1 MTRPAARRP
10 AMQNFLPDSDPAAAA
25 LARGRTLSRVLP
37 NGFTVLVEPDHSAP
51 VASVQVWVQSG
62 SIHEGQWLGAG
73 LSHLLEHMI
82 FKGTE
87 KRGPNEIARA
97 VQEAGGYVNAY
108 TSFDRTVY
116 WIDVPADGACTAMEL
131 LADAALNSTLPAE
144 EFVKEQEVIRRE
156 FAMGFD
162 DPNRMSTELML
173 STAFTASPYRHPIIG
188 HLEVFNRLTRE
199 DLVAYYRA
207 RYTPE
212 NMFLVVTGDVDPT
225 EVFAGAEKYFGSAS
239 RQAQPPLFIQHEP
252 PQLGRRA
259 VHEEFETELTRCSIV
274 WHIPPVTHPDTAA
287 LDVLATVLGGGR
299 STPLHLELREKQ
311 NLVHHISSYSY
322 MAGEMGLFGI
332 DFLCDPEKRTE
343 AEQAVRGIVER
354 YRTQTAA
361 PEEVTKARKSILA
374 DQLSNL
380 STARGRAS
388 DIGGSWLLARNPDL
402 GSEYLEQVGRVE
414 ASDLQRVAQRYL
426 GESLSTV
433 TSLNPKGSL
442 SRTAAAAPAGAAR
455 KIEKFTLPNGLR
467 VLVCADH
474 KLPLVDLVAVFRGG
488 LLAESTA
495 TNGVTALA
503 ARTLIKGTK
512 KRTAEQLNDEIEAVG
527 GQIRADSGNNSFS
540 VSVEV
545 MKPDLRLGMEI
556 LSDVLTHA
564 QFPDEEIERE
574 KEDQT
579 ASIKAEDEQITTVA
593 RHAMRR
599 AVFGD
604 HPYGL
609 RSNGTQESVEALTR
623 KQLLAFRDEC
633 VTAKNGILAIFGDI
647 SVEEVRSLTAELF
660 TALPEGKLLMT
671 DPPVAAPLTA
681 PAEVVVNEP
690 KQQAVLMAGFRGADA
705 LSPDRTAL
713 ELIDTASSD
722 MASRFFHR
730 IREELGLAYF
740 VGASQ
745 MMGFA
750 PGIFTFYL
758 GTDPA
763 KVDLVRK
770 NFDEEIAAL
779 AAEGLTEAELSRA
792 KKKLVGSEAIRN
804 QSLEAFAHIVA
815 VDELYGL
822 GAEHHAQRAAEINA
836 VTLEQVRD
844 VARKY
849 FRDPCRATVLVTPA
863 TDKVAAG

>member
-1 MTRPAARRP
+1 
-10 AMQNFLPDSDPAAAA
+10 MQNFLPQPDQAAAA
-25 LARGRTLSRVLP
+25 LARGRTLTRVLP
-37 NGFTVLVEPDHSAP
+37 NGFTILVEPDHSAP

-62 SIHEGQWLGAG
+62 SIHEGRWLGAG
-73 LSHLLEHMI
+73 LSHLLEHML
-82 FKGTE
+82 FKGTA

-116 WIDVPADGACTAMEL
+116 WIDVPADGAATAIEL
-131 LADAALNSTLPAE
+131 LADAALYSTLPAD
-144 EFVKEQEVIRRE
+144 EFAKEQEVIRRE

-188 HLEVFNRLTRE
+188 HLEIFDRLTRD

-212 NMFLVVTGDVDPT
+212 NMFLVVTGDVDPAQI
-225 EVFAGAEKYFGSAS
+225 FAEAEQHFGAVP
-239 RQAQPPLFIQHEP
+239 RQAQPPLFIPHEP
-252 PQLGRRA
+252 PQLGRREA
-259 VHEEFETELTRCSIV
+259 QEELETELTRCSIV
-274 WHIPPVTHPDTAA
+274 WHIPPITHHDTAP

-299 STPLHLELREKQ
+299 STPLHLELREKK

-332 DFLCDPEKRTE
+332 DFLCDPGKRAE
-343 AEQAVRGIVER
+343 AERAVLGIIDR
-354 YRTQTAA
+354 YRTQNASAA
-361 PEEVTKARKSILA
+361 EVAKARKSILA
-374 DQLSNL
+374 DHLNNL

-388 DIGGSWLLARNPDL
+388 DIGGSWLLARNADL
-402 GSEYLEQVGRVE
+402 GSEYLEHVGSVE
-414 ASDLQRVAQRYL
+414 PADLQHVAQRYL
-426 GESLSTV
+426 TESKSTV
-433 TSLNPKGSL
+433 TSLNPKGTLASV
-442 SRTAAAAPAGAAR
+442 AKAAPAPGAR

-467 VLVCADH
+467 VLVCQDN
-474 KLPLVDLVAVFRGG
+474 KLPLVNLVAVFRGG
-488 LLAESTA
+488 LLAETAA

-512 KRTAEQLNDEIEAVG
+512 KRTAAQLNDEIEAVG

-545 MKPDLRLGMEI
+545 MKPDLQLGMDI
-556 LSDVLTHA
+556 LSDVLAHA
-564 QFPDEEIERE
+564 QFPQEEIARE
-574 KEDQT
+574 KEDQI

-599 AVFGD
+599 AVFGE

-609 RSNGTQESVEALTR
+609 RSNGTEQSVEALTR
-623 KQLLAFRDEC
+623 EQLLAFRDEC
-633 VTAKNGILAIFGDI
+633 VTGKNGVLAIFGDI
-647 SVEEVRSLTAELF
+647 SVEEVRSLAAELF
-660 TALPEGKLLMT
+660 AALPEGKLLMT
-671 DPPVAAPLTA
+671 DPPVS
-681 PAEVVVNEP
+681 PALASSAEIVVHEP

-722 MASRFFHR
+722 MASRFFLR

-763 KVDLVRK
+763 KVDHVRK
-770 NFDEEIAAL
+770 NFDEEIALL
-779 AAEGLTEAELSRA
+779 AENGLTAEELARA
-792 KKKLVGSEAIRN
+792 KKKLIGSEAIRN

-822 GAEHHAQRAAEINA
+822 GAEHHAERAAEINA
-836 VTLEQVRD
+836 ATLEQVRG

-849 FRDPCRATVLVTPA
+849 FRDPHRVTVLVTPGDQTA
-863 TDKVAAG
+863 QPKRPVT

>member
-1 MTRPAARRP
+1 MPE
-10 AMQNFLPDSDPAAAA
+10 FLPTPDPAASA
-25 LARGRTLSRVLP
+25 LARGHTLTRVLP

-51 VASVQVWVQSG
+51 VTSVQVWVQSG
-62 SIHEGQWLGAG
+62 SIHESQWLGAG

-82 FKGTE
+82 FKGTA

-116 WIDVPADGACTAMEL
+116 WIDVPSDGTATAIEL
-131 LADAALNSTLPAE
+131 LADATLHSTLPE
-144 EFVKEQEVIRRE
+144 GEFAKEQEVIRRE

-173 STAFTASPYRHPIIG
+173 STAFSTSPYRHPIIG
-188 HLEVFNRLTRE
+188 HLEVFNRLTRD
-199 DLVAYYRA
+199 DLVAYHRS

-212 NMFLVVTGDVDPT
+212 NMFLVVTGDVDPAQI
-225 EVFAGAEKYFGSAS
+225 FAEAEKWFGPAP
-239 RQAQPPLFIQHEP
+239 RRVQPPLFIPHEP
-252 PQLGRRA
+252 PQLGRREA
-259 VHEEFETELTRCSIV
+259 HKELETELTRCSLV

-299 STPLHLELREKQ
+299 STPLHLELREKR
-311 NLVHHISSYSY
+311 NLVHHVSACSY

-332 DFLCDPEKRTE
+332 DFLCQPEKRAE
-343 AEQAVRGIVER
+343 AESAVVEIVGR
-354 YRTQTAA
+354 YRGQAA
-361 PEEVTKARKSILA
+361 SDNEVRKARKSILA
-374 DQLSNL
+374 DQISNL

-402 GSEYLEQVGRVE
+402 GSEYLDHVGRVE
-414 ASDLQRVAQRYL
+414 AADLQRVACQYL
-426 GESLSTV
+426 AASKTTV

-442 SRTAAAAPAGAAR
+442 DRTVKEAAARGAR
-455 KIEKFTLPNGLR
+455 RIERFTLPNGLR
-467 VLVCADH
+467 VLVCEDR
-474 KLPLVDLVAVFRGG
+474 KLPLVNFVSVFRGG
-488 LLAESTA
+488 LLAETAA

-503 ARTLIKGTK
+503 ARTLIKGTA
-512 KRTAEQLNDEIEAVG
+512 RRDGEQLNDEIEAVG
-527 GQIRADSGNNSFS
+527 GQIRAESGNNSFS

-545 MKPDLRLGMEI
+545 MKPDLRLGMDI
-556 LSDVLTHA
+556 LSDVLVHA
-564 QFPDEEIERE
+564 TFPEEEVARE
-574 KEDQT
+574 KEDQI
-579 ASIKAEDEQITTVA
+579 AAIKAEDEQITTIA

-609 RSNGTQESVEALTR
+609 RSNGTAESVEALTR
-623 KQLLAFRDEC
+623 AQLLAFRDTC
-633 VTAKNGILAIFGDI
+633 VTANNGVLAIFGDV
-647 SVEEVRSLTAELF
+647 SREEVLTLTAEMF
-660 TALPEGKLLMT
+660 GPLPTGELLMT
-671 DPPVAAPLTA
+671 DPPAAAALTA
-681 PAEVVVNEP
+681 AIEVVANEP

-705 LSPDRTAL
+705 LSPDRVAL

-722 MASRFFHR
+722 MSSRFFHR

-740 VGASQ
+740 VGAAQ

-763 KVDLVRK
+763 KVGLVRK
-770 NFDEEIAAL
+770 NFDEEIASL
-779 AAEGLTEAELSRA
+779 AEDGLTDAELLRA
-792 KKKLVGSEAIRN
+792 KKKLIGGEAIRN
-804 QSLEAFAHIVA
+804 QSLEAFAHVIA

-822 GAEHHAQRAAEINA
+822 GAEHYAERAAEINA
-836 VTLEQVRD
+836 TTLEQVRD

-849 FRDPCRATVLVTPA
+849 FREPFRATVLVTPEPTA
-863 TDKVAAG
+863 TAEPVAAVCER

>member
-1 MTRPAARRP
+1 
-10 AMQNFLPDSDPAAAA
+10 MQTFLPHPDPAAAA
-25 LARGRTLSRVLP
+25 LARGRTQTRVLP
-37 NGFTVLVEPDHSAP
+37 NGFNVLVEPDHSAP

-116 WIDVPADGACTAMEL
+116 WIDVPADGAATAMEL
-131 LADAALNSTLPAE
+131 LADAVLHSTLPAG
-144 EFVKEQEVIRRE
+144 EFAKEQEVIRRE

-173 STAFTASPYRHPIIG
+173 STAFSTSPYRHPIIG
-188 HLEVFNRLTRE
+188 HLEVFNRLTRD
-199 DLVAYYRA
+199 DLAAYYRA

-212 NMFLVVTGDVDPT
+212 NMFLVVTGDVDPAQ
-225 EVFAGAEKYFGSAS
+225 VFAEAEKHFGSAP
-239 RQAQPPLFIQHEP
+239 RQAQPPLFIPHEP
-252 PQLGRRA
+252 PQLGRREA
-259 VHEEFETELTRCSIV
+259 HEEFETELTRCSLV

-299 STPLHLELREKQ
+299 STPLHLELREKR
-311 NLVHHISSYSY
+311 NLVHHISAYSY

-332 DFLCDPEKRTE
+332 DFLCDPEKRIE
-343 AEQAVRGIVER
+343 AEAAVLDIVTR
-354 YRTQTAA
+354 YRDQPASGA
-361 PEEVTKARKSILA
+361 EVTKARKSILA
-374 DQLSNL
+374 DQLNNL

-402 GSEYLEQVGRVE
+402 GSEYLGHIGQVE
-414 ASDLQRVAQRYL
+414 AADLQRVARRYL
-426 GESLSTV
+426 TGSKATV

-442 SRTAAAAPAGAAR
+442 ARTSGEARAAGAR
-455 KIEKFTLPNGLR
+455 HIEKFTLPNGLR

-488 LLAESTA
+488 LLAETAA

-503 ARTLIKGTK
+503 ARTLVKGTQ
-512 KRTAEQLNDEIEAVG
+512 RRSAEQLNDEIEAVG

-545 MKPDLRLGMEI
+545 MKPDLRLGMDL
-556 LSDVLTHA
+556 LSDVLAHA
-564 QFPDEEIERE
+564 AFPEEEIERE
-574 KEDQT
+574 KEDQI
-579 ASIKAEDEQITTVA
+579 ASIKAEDEQITAVA

-609 RSNGTQESVEALTR
+609 RSSGTAASVAALTR
-623 KQLLAFRDEC
+623 GQLLALRDEC
-633 VTAKNGILAIFGDI
+633 VTAKNGVLAVFGDV
-647 SVEEVRSLTAELF
+647 SVDEVRTMAEEMFGGLC
-660 TALPEGKLLMT
+660 EGALLMT
-671 DPPVAAPLTA
+671 DPPAAPALA
-681 PAEVVVNEP
+681 KAVEVVAHEP
-690 KQQAVLMAGFRGADA
+690 KQQAVLMAGFRGAEA
-705 LSPDRTAL
+705 FSPDRAAL

-770 NFDEEIAAL
+770 NFDEEIASL
-779 AAEGLTEAELSRA
+779 AADGLTEAELSRA
-792 KKKLVGSEAIRN
+792 KKKLIGSEAIRN
-804 QSLEAFAHIVA
+804 QSLEAFAHVVA

-822 GAEHHAQRAAEINA
+822 GAEHHARRAAEINA
-836 VTLEQVRD
+836 VTLEQVRA

-849 FRDPCRATVLVTPA
+849 FHEPCRATVLVTPA
-863 TDKVAAG
+863 TAPTA

>member
-1 MTRPAARRP
+1 
-10 AMQNFLPDSDPAAAA
+10 
-25 LARGRTLSRVLP
+25 
-37 NGFTVLVEPDHSAP
+37 
-51 VASVQVWVQSG
+51 
-62 SIHEGQWLGAG
+62 
-73 LSHLLEHMI
+73 
-82 FKGTE
+82 
-87 KRGPNEIARA
+87 
-97 VQEAGGYVNAY
+97 
-108 TSFDRTVY
+108 
-116 WIDVPADGACTAMEL
+116 
-131 LADAALNSTLPAE
+131 
-144 EFVKEQEVIRRE
+144 
-156 FAMGFD
+156 
-162 DPNRMSTELML
+162 
-173 STAFTASPYRHPIIG
+173 
-188 HLEVFNRLTRE
+188 
-199 DLVAYYRA
+199 
-207 RYTPE
+207 
-212 NMFLVVTGDVDPT
+212 MFLVVTGDVDPAQ
-225 EVFAGAEKYFGSAS
+225 VFADAEKHFGPAP
-239 RQAQPPLFIQHEP
+239 RQAQPPLFIPHEP
-252 PQLGRRA
+252 PQLGRREA
-259 VHEEFETELTRCSIV
+259 HEEFETELTRCSLV
-274 WHIPPVTHPDTAA
+274 WHIPPVTHPDTAP

-299 STPLHLELREKQ
+299 STPLHLELREKR
-311 NLVHHISSYSY
+311 NLVHHISAYSY

-332 DFLCDPEKRTE
+332 DYLCDPEKRAE
-343 AEQAVRGIVER
+343 AEEAVQEIVTR
-354 YRTQTAA
+354 YRDQPASDA
-361 PEEVTKARKSILA
+361 EVTKARKSILA
-374 DQLSNL
+374 DQLNNL

-402 GSEYLEQVGRVE
+402 GSEYLGHIGRVE
-414 ASDLQRVAQRYL
+414 AADLQRVARRYL
-426 GESLSTV
+426 TASKATI

-442 SRTAAAAPAGAAR
+442 ARTTGEAPAAGAR
-455 KIEKFTLPNGLR
+455 RIERFTLPNGLR

-488 LLAESTA
+488 LLAETAA

-503 ARTLIKGTK
+503 ARTLVKGTQ
-512 KRTAEQLNDEIEAVG
+512 RRSAEQLNDEIEAVG

-545 MKPDLRLGMEI
+545 MKPDLHLGMDI

-564 QFPDEEIERE
+564 AFPEEEIERE
-574 KEDQT
+574 KEDQI
-579 ASIKAEDEQITTVA
+579 ASIKAEDEQITAVA

-609 RSNGTQESVEALTR
+609 RSSGTASSVAALTR
-623 KQLLAFRDEC
+623 GQLLALRDGC
-633 VTAKNGILAIFGDI
+633 VTARNGVLAVFGDV
-647 SVEEVRSLTAELF
+647 SVDEVRTMAEEMFGGLC
-660 TALPEGKLLMT
+660 EGALLMT
-671 DPPVAAPLTA
+671 DPPVAPALTKA
-681 PAEVVVNEP
+681 VEVVAHEP

-705 LSPDRTAL
+705 LSPDRAAL

-770 NFDEEIAAL
+770 NFDEEIASL
-779 AAEGLTEAELSRA
+779 AGDGLTEAELTRA
-792 KKKLVGSEAIRN
+792 KKKLIGSEAIRN
-804 QSLEAFAHIVA
+804 QSLEAFAHVVA

-822 GAEHHAQRAAEINA
+822 GAEHHARRAAEINA
-836 VTLEQVRD
+836 VTLGQVRA

-849 FRDPCRATVLVTPA
+849 FHEPCRATVLVTPA

>member
-1 MTRPAARRP
+1 MPDL
-10 AMQNFLPDSDPAAAA
+10 LPHPDPAATA
-25 LARGRTLSRVLP
+25 LARGNTRTRVLP

-116 WIDVPADGACTAMEL
+116 WIDVPADGASTAVEL
-131 LADAALNSTLPAE
+131 LADAVLHSTLPAD

-173 STAFTASPYRHPIIG
+173 STAFSASPYRHPIIG
-188 HLEVFNRLTRE
+188 HLEVFNRLTRD
-199 DLVAYYRA
+199 DLAAYHRS

-212 NMFLVVTGDVDPT
+212 NMFLVVTGDVDPGR
-225 EVFAGAEKYFGSAS
+225 VFADAEQWFGSAP
-239 RQAQPPLFIQHEP
+239 RQAQPPLFIPREP
-252 PQLGRRA
+252 PQLGRREA
-259 VHEEFETELTRCSIV
+259 HEEFETELTRCSIV

-287 LDVLATVLGGGR
+287 LDVLATVMGGGH
-299 STPLHLELREKQ
+299 STPLHRELREKK
-311 NLVHHISSYSY
+311 NLVHHISAYSY

-332 DFLCDPEKRTE
+332 DFLCEPEKRAE
-343 AEQAVRGIVER
+343 AERAVREIVER
-354 YRTQTAA
+354 YRGQAA
-361 PEEVTKARKSILA
+361 DASEVTKARKSILA
-374 DQLSNL
+374 DQLNNL

-402 GSEYLEQVGRVE
+402 GAEYLGQVGRVGPNE
-414 ASDLQRVAQRYL
+414 LQRVAGKYL
-426 GESLSTV
+426 EESKSTV

-442 SRTAAAAPAGAAR
+442 ARSAAAPSAPGAR
-455 KIEKFTLPNGLR
+455 KIEKFTLANGLR

-474 KLPLVDLVAVFRGG
+474 KLPLVHMVAVFRGG
-488 LLAESTA
+488 LLAETEA

-503 ARTLIKGTK
+503 ARTLTKGTA
-512 KRTAEQLNDEIEAVG
+512 KRSAEQIHDEIEAVG

-545 MKPDLRLGMEI
+545 MRPDLGLGMDI

-564 QFPDEEIERE
+564 SFPDEEIARE
-574 KEDQT
+574 KEDQI

-599 AVFGD
+599 AVFGG

-609 RSNGTQESVEALTR
+609 RSSGTEESVNALTR
-623 KQLLAFRDEC
+623 GQLLAFRDEC
-633 VTAKNGILAIFGDI
+633 VAGKNGVLAVFGDV
-647 SVEEVRSLTAELF
+647 SVDEVRAMAEKMF
-660 TALPEGKLLMT
+660 GGLPGGTLLMT
-671 DPPVAAPLTA
+671 DPPVA
-681 PAEVVVNEP
+681 PALGAAVEVVANEP

-705 LSPDRTAL
+705 LSPDRAAL

-779 AAEGLTEAELSRA
+779 AAEGLTDSELVRA
-792 KKKLVGSEAIRN
+792 KKKLIGSEAIRN
-804 QSLEAFAHIVA
+804 QSLEAFAHVVA

-822 GAEHHAQRAAEINA
+822 GAGHHEKRAEEINA
-836 VTLEQVRD
+836 VTPEQVRE
-844 VARKY
+844 VARRY
-849 FRDPCRATVLVTPA
+849 FHEPFRATVLVTPE
-863 TDKVAAG
+863 KSAA

>member
-1 MTRPAARRP
+1 MSDS
-10 AMQNFLPDSDPAAAA
+10 LPHPDPTTAA
-25 LARGRTLSRVLP
+25 LVRGRTLTRVLP

-51 VASVQVWVQSG
+51 VASVQVWVRSG
-62 SIHEGQWLGAG
+62 SIHEGPWLGAG

-82 FKGTE
+82 FKGTAR
-87 KRGPNEIARA
+87 RGPNDIARE

-116 WIDVPADGACTAMEL
+116 WIDVPSDGTATAIEL
-131 LADAALNSTLPAE
+131 LADATLHSTLPDAE
-144 EFVKEQEVIRRE
+144 FAKEQEVIRRE

-173 STAFTASPYRHPIIG
+173 STAFGTSPYRHPIIG
-188 HLEVFNRLTRE
+188 HLDVFNRLTRD
-199 DLVAYYRA
+199 DLAAYYRA

-212 NMFLVVTGDVDPT
+212 NMFLVVTGDLDPAR
-225 EVFAGAEKYFGSAS
+225 VFADAEQQFGSAP
-239 RQAQPPLFIQHEP
+239 RGGPPPLFIPPEP
-252 PQLGRRA
+252 PQLGRREA
-259 VHEEFETELTRCSIV
+259 HEEFATELTRCSLV
-274 WHIPPVTHPDTAA
+274 WHIPPVTHPDTAP
-287 LDVLATVLGGGR
+287 LDVLAAVLGGGR
-299 STPLHLELREKQ
+299 STPLHLELREKK
-311 NLVHHISSYSY
+311 NLVHHISAYSY

-332 DFLCDPEKRTE
+332 DFLCDPEKRAE
-343 AEQAVRGIVER
+343 AEQAVGEIIDR
-354 YRTQTAA
+354 YRRQTATDA
-361 PEEVTKARKSILA
+361 EVAKARKSILA
-374 DQLSNL
+374 DQLNNL

-402 GSEYLEQVGRVE
+402 GSEYLEHIGRVE
-414 ASDLQRVAQRYL
+414 AADLQRVARRHL
-426 GESLSTV
+426 AESKATV

-442 SRTAAAAPAGAAR
+442 ARTVREAPAAGPR
-455 KIEKFTLPNGLR
+455 RIEKFTLPNGLR
-467 VLVCADH
+467 VLVCEDR
-474 KLPLVDLVAVFRGG
+474 KLPLVTLTAVFRGG
-488 LLAESTA
+488 LLAETPA

-503 ARTLIKGTK
+503 ARTLIKGTE
-512 KRTAEQLNDEIEAVG
+512 RRSAEQLNDEIEAVG

-545 MKPDLRLGMEI
+545 MQPDLRLGMDL

-564 QFPDEEIERE
+564 AFPEDEIARE
-574 KEDQT
+574 KEDQI

-593 RHAMRR
+593 KHAMRR

-609 RSNGTQESVEALTR
+609 RASGTAESVAALTR
-623 KQLLAFRDEC
+623 AQLLAFRDEC
-633 VTAKNGILAIFGDI
+633 VTAKNGVLAVFGAV
-647 SVEEVRSLTAELF
+647 SAGEVRSMAAGMFGGLR
-660 TALPEGKLLMT
+660 EGTLLMT
-671 DPPVAAPLTA
+671 DPPVAPPLAA
-681 PAEVVVNEP
+681 PAEVVVREP

-705 LSPDRTAL
+705 LSPDRAAL

-740 VGASQ
+740 VGAAQ

-779 AAEGLTEAELSRA
+779 AADGLTEAELARA
-792 KKKLVGSEAIRN
+792 KKKLIGGEAIRN
-804 QSLEAFAHIVA
+804 QSLEAFAHVVA

-822 GAEHHAQRAAEINA
+822 GAGHHEQRAAEINA
-836 VTLEQVRD
+836 VTLDQVRA

-849 FRDPCRATVLVTPA
+849 FHDPCRATVLVMPA
-863 TDKVAAG
+863 

>member
-1 MTRPAARRP
+1 
-10 AMQNFLPDSDPAAAA
+10 MQNFLPHPDPAAAA
-25 LARGRTLSRVLP
+25 LVRGRTLTRVLP
-37 NGFTVLVEPDHSAP
+37 NGCTVLVEPDHSAP

-116 WIDVPADGACTAMEL
+116 WIDVPADGASTAMEL
-131 LADAALNSTLPAE
+131 LADATLHSTLPAD
-144 EFVKEQEVIRRE
+144 EFAKEQEVIRRE

-173 STAFTASPYRHPIIG
+173 STAFSASPYRHPIIG
-188 HLEVFNRLTRE
+188 HLDVFNRLTRD

-212 NMFLVVTGDVDPT
+212 NMFLVVTGDVDPAK
-225 EVFAGAEKYFGSAS
+225 VFAEAEKHFGPAP
-239 RQAQPPLFIQHEP
+239 RQAQPPLFIPHEP
-252 PQLGRRA
+252 PQLGRREA
-259 VHEEFETELTRCSIV
+259 HEEFATELTRCSIV
-274 WHIPPVTHPDTAA
+274 WHIPPVTHPDTAP

-299 STPLHLELREKQ
+299 STPLHLELREKK
-311 NLVHHISSYSY
+311 NLVHHISAYSY

-343 AEQAVRGIVER
+343 AEQAVLEIVTR
-354 YRTQTAA
+354 YRDQLASA
-361 PEEVTKARKSILA
+361 PEVAKARKSILA
-374 DQLSNL
+374 DQLNNL
-380 STARGRAS
+380 ATARGRAS

-402 GSEYLEQVGRVE
+402 GSEYLEHIGCVE
-414 ASDLQRVAQRYL
+414 AAELQRVARRYL
-426 GESLSTV
+426 TGSKATV
-433 TSLNPKGSL
+433 TSLNPRGVL
-442 SRTAAAAPAGAAR
+442 DRTAREAR
-455 KIEKFTLPNGLR
+455 AIGVRRIEKFTLPNGLR
-467 VLVCADH
+467 VLVCADD
-474 KLPLVDLVAVFRGG
+474 KLPLVNLTAVFRGG
-488 LLAESTA
+488 LLAETAA

-503 ARTLIKGTK
+503 ARTLIKGTT
-512 KRTAEQLNDEIEAVG
+512 RRSAEQLNDEIEAVG

-545 MKPDLRLGMEI
+545 MKPDLHLGMDI
-556 LSDVLTHA
+556 LADVLAHA
-564 QFPDEEIERE
+564 AFPDEEIARE
-574 KEDQT
+574 KEDQI
-579 ASIKAEDEQITTVA
+579 ASIKAEDEQITTIA

-599 AVFGD
+599 AIFGG

-609 RSNGTQESVEALTR
+609 RSNGTEESVKALTR
-623 KQLLAFRDEC
+623 GQLVAFRDEC
-633 VTAKNGILAIFGDI
+633 VTAKNGVLAVFGDV
-647 SVEEVRSLTAELF
+647 SADEVKSMAAKMF
-660 TALPEGKLLMT
+660 GGLPEGALLMA
-671 DPPVAAPLTA
+671 DPPVAPPLTKA
-681 PAEVVVNEP
+681 VEVVAHEP

-779 AAEGLTEAELSRA
+779 AADGLTEAELIRA
-792 KKKLVGSEAIRN
+792 KKKLIGSEAIRN
-804 QSLEAFAHIVA
+804 QSLEAFAHVVA

-836 VTLEQVRD
+836 VTLEDVRD

-863 TDKVAAG
+863 A

>member
-1 MTRPAARRP
+1 MPNLVPAT
-10 AMQNFLPDSDPAAAA
+10 DPAAA
-25 LARGRTLSRVLP
+25 LSRGQTQTRVLP
-37 NGFTVLVEPDHSAP
+37 NGFTVLVETDRSAP

-62 SIHEGQWLGAG
+62 SIHEGSWLGAG

-116 WIDVPADGACTAMEL
+116 WIDVPAEGACTAIEL
-131 LADAALNSTLPAE
+131 LADATLHSTLPAD
-144 EFVKEQEVIRRE
+144 EFAKEQEVIRRE

-188 HLEVFNRLTRE
+188 HLEVFNRLTRD

-212 NMFLVVTGDVDPT
+212 NMFLVVTGDVEPAQ
-225 EVFAGAEKYFGSAS
+225 VFVEAEKQFGSAA
-239 RQAQPPLFIQHEP
+239 RQAQPPLFIPREP
-252 PQLGRRA
+252 PQLGRRDA
-259 VHEEFETELTRCSIV
+259 HEEFETELTRSSLV
-274 WHIPPVTHPDTAA
+274 WHIPPVTHPDTAP
-287 LDVLATVLGGGR
+287 LDVLATVVGGGR
-299 STPLHLELREKQ
+299 STPLHLELREKR
-311 NLVHHISSYSY
+311 NLVHHISAYSY

-332 DFLCDPEKRTE
+332 DFLCEPGKREE
-343 AEQAVRGIVER
+343 AEQAVLQIAGR
-354 YRTQTAA
+354 YRAQTATDA
-361 PEEVTKARKSILA
+361 EVAKARKSILA
-374 DQLSNL
+374 DQLHNL

-402 GSEYLEQVGRVE
+402 GAEYLGQISRVTPD
-414 ASDLQRVAQRYL
+414 DLRRVAEKYL
-426 GESLSTV
+426 TVPGMTV

-442 SRTAAAAPAGAAR
+442 SVATRAGKEHRTR
-455 KIEKFTLPNGLR
+455 RIEKFELPNGLR
-467 VLVCADH
+467 VLVCEDH
-474 KLPLVDLVAVFRGG
+474 KLPLVEAVAVFRGG
-488 LLAESTA
+488 LLAETPE
-495 TNGVTALA
+495 TNGITSLA
-503 ARTLIKGTK
+503 ARTLIKGTAT
-512 KRTAEQLNDEIEAVG
+512 RSGEEINEQIEAVG

-540 VSVEV
+540 VSVET
-545 MKPDLRLGMEI
+545 MSADLQIGLE
-556 LSDVLTHA
+556 LLADVLLNAT
-564 QFPDEEIERE
+564 FPGEEIARE
-574 KEDQT
+574 KEDQI
-579 ASIKAEDEQITTVA
+579 AAIKAEDEQITTVA

-609 RSNGTQESVEALTR
+609 RSNGTEQSVHDLTR
-623 KQLLAFRDEC
+623 EQLLAFKDTC
-633 VTAKNGILAIFGDI
+633 VTARNGVLAVFGAVNA
-647 SVEEVRSLTAELF
+647 SEVRRLAGELF
-660 TALPEGKLLMT
+660 AAMPAGRLLMT
-671 DPPVAAPLTA
+671 DPPVAPPLTA
-681 PAEVVVNEP
+681 PVEIVAHENR
-690 KQQAVLMAGFRGADA
+690 QQAVLMAGFRGADA

-779 AAEGLTEAELSRA
+779 AEQGLTESELARA
-792 KKKLVGSEAIRN
+792 KKKLIGSEAIRN

-822 GAEHHAQRAAEINA
+822 GADHYEQRVAEISA
-836 VTLEQVRD
+836 VTLQQVRD

-849 FRDPCRATVLVTPA
+849 FHDPCRATVLVTPD
-863 TDKVAAG
+863 TSVA

>member
-1 MTRPAARRP
+1 
-10 AMQNFLPDSDPAAAA
+10 MQNFLPHPDPAAAA
-25 LARGRTLSRVLP
+25 LARGRTLTRVLP

-62 SIHEGQWLGAG
+62 SIHEGSWLGAG

-116 WIDVPADGACTAMEL
+116 WIDVPADGASTAIDL
-131 LADAALNSTLPAE
+131 LADATLHSTLPEGEYA
-144 EFVKEQEVIRRE
+144 KEQEVIRRE

-173 STAFTASPYRHPIIG
+173 STAFSASPYRHPIIG
-188 HLEVFNRLTRE
+188 HLDVFNRLTRD
-199 DLVAYYRA
+199 DLAAYYRA

-212 NMFLVVTGDVDPT
+212 NMFLVVTGDVDPAQ
-225 EVFAGAEKYFGSAS
+225 VFAEAEKHFGSAP
-239 RQAQPPLFIQHEP
+239 RQAQPPLFIPHEP
-252 PQLGRRA
+252 PQLGRREA
-259 VHEEFETELTRCSIV
+259 HEEFETELTRCSIV
-274 WHIPPVTHPDTAA
+274 WHIPPVTHPDTAP

-299 STPLHLELREKQ
+299 STPLHLELREKR

-332 DFLCDPEKRTE
+332 DFLCDPDKRAE
-343 AEQAVRGIVER
+343 AEHAVREIVER
-354 YRTQTAA
+354 YRTQTASPA
-361 PEEVTKARKSILA
+361 EVAKARKSILA
-374 DQLSNL
+374 DQLNNL

-426 GESLSTV
+426 ADAKSTV

-442 SRTAAAAPAGAAR
+442 SRVAAAAPAPGAR
-455 KIEKFTLPNGLR
+455 HIEKFTLPNGLR

-474 KLPLVDLVAVFRGG
+474 KLPLVNLVAVFRGG
-488 LLAESTA
+488 LLAETAA

-503 ARTLIKGTK
+503 ARTLIKGTT
-512 KRTAEQLNDEIEAVG
+512 RRSAEQLNDEIEAVG

-545 MKPDLRLGMEI
+545 MRPDLGLGMDI
-556 LSDVLTHA
+556 LSDVLTDA
-564 QFPDEEIERE
+564 AFPEEEIARE
-574 KEDQT
+574 KEDQI

-609 RSNGTQESVEALTR
+609 RSSGTEESVEALTR
-623 KQLLAFRDEC
+623 DQLIAFRNEC
-633 VTAKNGILAIFGDI
+633 VTAKNGVLAVFGDV
-647 SVEEVRSLTAELF
+647 SVEEVKSMAAELF
-660 TALPEGKLLMT
+660 GGLREGRLLMT
-671 DPPVAAPLTA
+671 DPPVAPPLA
-681 PAEVVVNEP
+681 SAAEVVVNEP

-705 LSPDRTAL
+705 LSPDRVAL

-740 VGASQ
+740 VGAAQ

-779 AAEGLTEAELSRA
+779 AADGLTEAELVRA
-792 KKKLVGSEAIRN
+792 KKKLIGSEAIRN

-822 GAEHHAQRAAEINA
+822 GAGHYAQRAAEINA
-836 VTLEQVRD
+836 VTQDQVRA

-849 FRDPCRATVLVTPA
+849 FHDPCRATVLVTPEQTA
-863 TDKVAAG
+863 TA